1 VCIPSVLVLDRHKGQ
16 LLQVV
21 ALQLLVEVRADL
33 HLRHR
38 LLDAVHTRLYGQSVH
53 SNQEADC
60 EAHCELQAARVD
72 QHCPA
77 LLDALFDI
85 PVGDSEELL
94 YVLFRVVMDVY
105 IAVFEELIPF
115 CVLF

>member
-1 VCIPSVLVLDRHKGQ
+1 
-16 LLQVV
+16 
-21 ALQLLVEVRADL
+21 
-33 HLRHR
+33 
-38 LLDAVHTRLYGQSVH
+38 
-53 SNQEADC
+53 
-60 EAHCELQAARVD
+60 VD